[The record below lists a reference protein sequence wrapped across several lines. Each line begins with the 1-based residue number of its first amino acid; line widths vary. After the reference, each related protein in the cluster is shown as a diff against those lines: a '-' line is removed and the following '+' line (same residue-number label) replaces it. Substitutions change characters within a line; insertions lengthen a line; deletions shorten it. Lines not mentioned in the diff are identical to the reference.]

1 MRRRT
6 EGWLVDAQTKYA
18 KTADGL
24 HIAYQAVGAGPLDLV
39 VVPNWITHVEGQW
52 EIPAIARAFERFA
65 SFSRLIVYDQRGTGM
80 SDPVP
85 LDALPTL
92 EQRMDDISAVMGAV
106 GSEHAA
112 LFAWESAGP
121 LAMLFAAT
129 YPDRTSA
136 LVLANVYACV
146 LRDDDFPIG
155 APPELIESW
164 LTQVPDSWG
173 RAVPVPGLSH
183 DQDERTIA
191 MWARYQRQ
199 AASPGTAQALIRM
212 LTTHD
217 VRRVMG
223 DIHVPTLV
231 LAHQPPVETF
241 QPYVANSRYLAERIP
256 DAKLV
261 EIGGEAPADMNVF
274 VDEVQEFLTGVRQAP
289 EADRV
294 LATVLFSDIVG
305 STERAAKVGDREWRE
320 LLDQHDELVRRQL
333 ERFRGAEV
341 KTLGDGFMATFDGPA
356 RAIRCAAAIRE
367 AVQRLDIRVRVG
379 IHTGEVELRGDDV
392 GGIAV
397 HIAARVAA
405 LAGPSEVL
413 VSRTVTDLVAGSGIA
428 FADRGAHELKG
439 VPGSW
444 ELYAVA

>member
-1 MRRRT
+1 M
-6 EGWLVDAQTKYA
+6 DASTQYA
-18 KTADGL
+18 RTADGL
-24 HIAYQAVGAGPLDLV
+24 HIAYQVVGGGPLDLV
-39 VVPNWITHVEGQW
+39 MVPNWITHVEGQW
-52 EIPAIARAFERFA
+52 EVPVIARALERFA

-92 EQRMDDISAVMGAV
+92 EQRMDDITAVMDAV

-121 LAMLFAAT
+121 LACLFAAT

-136 LVLANVYACV
+136 LVLANAYACV

-155 APPELIESW
+155 APPELLETW
-164 LTQVPDSWG
+164 LQQVPDSWG
-173 RAVPVPGLSH
+173 RAVAIPGLSQ
-183 DQDERTIA
+183 DQDERTVA

-212 LTTHD
+212 LVTHD
-217 VRRVMG
+217 VRRVLG

-231 LAHQPPVETF
+231 LAHQPPVETY
-241 QPYVANSRYLAERIP
+241 QPYVANSEFLAERIP
-256 DAKLV
+256 DAKLL
-261 EIGGEAPADMNVF
+261 EIGGDAPADMNVF
-274 VDEVQEFLTGVRQAP
+274 VDEVQEFLTGVRDAP

-305 STERAAKVGDREWRE
+305 STERAAKLGDREWRS
-320 LLDQHDELVRRQL
+320 LLDAHDDLVRRQL
-333 ERFRGAEV
+333 DRFRGTEV

-367 AVQRLDIRVRVG
+367 AVERLDVRVRIG

-405 LAGPSEVL
+405 LAGAAEVL
-413 VSRTVTDLVAGSGIA
+413 VSRTVTDLVAGSGIE
-428 FADRGAHELKG
+428 FAERGAHELKG

-444 ELYAVA
+444 QLYSLQ